1 MSTSGTGGARTDATW
16 FRTHLRRRACPLI
29 LVLVAAAIGMVF
41 TLTWDPVV
49 HHVSSW
55 DVPGDVWSTFR
66 AAHWVGW
73 GDVGGVYDPDTQL
86 VTLPGIAVLLAPVAV
101 LSGHLNL
108 TESLAPIMLT
118 HPTAW
123 LLLGPAVLLIGYA
136 ALVPLD
142 ATADD
147 LGTDRWLRMVL
158 VAFEAAVLFQVLAI
172 WGHPEDVV
180 ALGLALYA
188 ILATFRNRWSL
199 AGWLWGAALVV
210 QPLVVVMLAV
220 SFHRVPRGQRIRT
233 CLFALLPSVVLV
245 APALRSNWSGTTA
258 VFLHQKNFP
267 HLDHATPW
275 MVVAPKLA
283 GNAVGAGPGRIL
295 AVVAAVILGGA
306 AYRWRPTLAGLVW
319 LCALVL
325 SLRCVFESVMVPFY
339 LGPPLAVIVLAAA
352 ATNRWWRMIGAF
364 TIAMVA
370 TELSYRHTS
379 EWSYWL
385 PMTAL
390 LALGLVFAW
399 PGIDAVRSAS
409 ASEESE
415 QPTRSLHQVPLAT
428 PAG

>member
-1 MSTSGTGGARTDATW
+1 M
-16 FRTHLRRRACPLI
+16 
-29 LVLVAAAIGMVF
+29 
-41 TLTWDPVV
+41 
-49 HHVSSW
+49 
-55 DVPGDVWSTFR
+55 
-66 AAHWVGW
+66 
-73 GDVGGVYDPDTQL
+73 
-86 VTLPGIAVLLAPVAV
+86 
-101 LSGHLNL
+101 
-108 TESLAPIMLT
+108 
-118 HPTAW
+118 
-123 LLLGPAVLLIGYA
+123 
-136 ALVPLD
+136 
-142 ATADD
+142 
-147 LGTDRWLRMVL
+147 
-158 VAFEAAVLFQVLAI
+158 
-172 WGHPEDVV
+172 
-180 ALGLALYA
+180 
-188 ILATFRNRWSL
+188 
-199 AGWLWGAALVV
+199 
-210 QPLVVVMLAV
+210 
-220 SFHRVPRGQRIRT
+220 
-233 CLFALLPSVVLV
+233 VLV

-352 ATNRWWRMIGAF
+352 ATIRWWRMIGAF

-415 QPTRSLHQVPLAT
+415 QPTRSLHQVPLTT